1 MKLLFSVGML
11 FLLTS
16 CGLFEPPQS
25 PVSWETL
32 SPVHFPS
39 TNFWYQKIASNAE
52 LDPASQSMI
61 NLLSNT
67 RENSTPY
74 ALIGN
79 GGVSVFDTDSKT
91 PRYNVPNTVLG
102 YEKNGIKNVPIPDYA
117 LPADEQDSHTV
128 FLDKARGYSWEFWQ
142 LRILNGK
149 WVMGTS
155 AVYDLSG
162 PGVIPQSS
170 GRASGFSLL
179 SGLIWPQELLATNIP
194 HALVFVFHTKKG
206 NPVWPAL
213 HSDGPYT
220 EEAAMPMGT
229 HIQLDPALELTN
241 LGLDRYQI
249 AIGKALQEYGA
260 YLGDTGSFAF
270 KCVSPRS
277 YASDPYAPI
286 PSYDRSSK
294 IIKLDKIPANRFRV
308 LKLGAVQSNYNILAH
323 PELYY

>member
-1 MKLLFSVGML
+1 MKSLIAPGVF
-11 FLLTS
+11 FLLAS
-16 CGLFEPPQS
+16 CGLFEPPKS

-32 SPVHFPS
+32 APVHFAS

-52 LDPASQSMI
+52 LDPNSQSMI
-61 NLLSNT
+61 ALLSNA
-67 RENSTPY
+67 REPSSPY
-74 ALIGN
+74 ALIDS
-79 GGVSVFDTDSKT
+79 GGVSIFDTDSKT
-91 PRYNVPNTVLG
+91 PKYNVPITVLG
-102 YEKNGIKNVPIPDYA
+102 SGVNGIKNVPIPDYA

-128 FLDKARGYSWEFWQ
+128 FLDKARGFSWEFWQ

-155 AVYDLSG
+155 AVYDLTG

-179 SGLIWPQELLATNIP
+179 GGLIWPQEILATNIP
-194 HALVFVFHTKKG
+194 HALVFCFHTKKG

-220 EEAAMPMGT
+220 EEASMPMGT
-229 HIQLDPALELTN
+229 HIQLDPALDLAN
-241 LGLDRYQI
+241 LGLDAYQI
-249 AIGKALQEYGA
+249 AIGKALQDYGA
-260 YLGDTGSFAF
+260 FLGDTGSFAF

-277 YASDPYAPI
+277 YSSNPYASI
-286 PSYDRSSK
+286 PSYDKSLK
-294 IIKLDKIPANRFRV
+294 IISLDKIPANRFRV
-308 LKLGAVQSNYNILAH
+308 LKLGTVQSNNNTLAH